1 MEQSV
6 LSHLD
11 IRRLSQ
17 PYLKALNEHTKETV
31 HLLVRQGQ
39 SAVYIEK
46 LESLQLP
53 VTVSRIGIS
62 VPLYCTAAG
71 KVLLAYLRT
80 EDLVR
85 ALRQME
91 PRCRTTHTI
100 TSIPDLQKHLER
112 IRKCGYSF
120 DLEEN
125 ELHVR
130 CVAAPIWD
138 HAGAVNAS
146 LSVSGPSKRMPVS
159 RLRELASVV
168 QEAGIR
174 ISRELGY
181 QGPVELQRN
190 LDTQNQSAAMP
201 DSQQSA
207 GSFDRQTVNRL
218 ALFTSPRDVM
228 SRIFDIHEILRLA
241 AHRCRAL
248 SCEPVPNQCRAC
260 IHPLIERQGDAAENH
275 VERGLEFAR
284 TGNLES
290 AELELRKAVEL
301 NRADAAALSSLATVL
316 AMEKKFDESTVLFA
330 RALKINPARF
340 AVPRISCRQPLAVAP
355 LRGSETKSENY
366 FERQSR

>member
-1 MEQSV
+1 VKPSPTRAYSIDAVQRCLHLLRLFGQSPGGLSASEVIKASGLPTSTTYRFLANLETAGFVVFRVGRYHLDVGCFSMEQSV

-80 EDLVR
+80 EDLAR

-100 TSIPDLQKHLER
+100 TSVPELQKHLER

-125 ELHVR
+125 ELHIR

-174 ISRELGY
+174 VSRELGY
-181 QGPVELQRN
+181 QGPVEPQRN
-190 LDTQNQSAAMP
+190 LDTQKQPAAMP
-201 DSQQSA
+201 DS
-207 GSFDRQTVNRL
+207 R
-218 ALFTSPRDVM
+218 
-228 SRIFDIHEILRLA
+228 
-241 AHRCRAL
+241 RAL
-248 SCEPVPNQCRAC
+248 AHLTAKPVN
-260 IHPLIERQGDAAENH
+260 
-275 VERGLEFAR
+275 
-284 TGNLES
+284 
-290 AELELRKAVEL
+290 
-301 NRADAAALSSLATVL
+301 
-316 AMEKKFDESTVLFA
+316 
-330 RALKINPARF
+330 
-340 AVPRISCRQPLAVAP
+340 
-355 LRGSETKSENY
+355 
-366 FERQSR
+366 

>member
-1 MEQSV
+1 MLATMPIRAHNRLNFLVEPNSSQRPSAVKPSPTRAYSIDAVQRCLQLLRLFGQSPGGLSASEVIKASGLPTSTTYRFLANLETAGFVVFRAGRYHLDVGCFSMEQSV

-125 ELHVR
+125 ELHIR

-159 RLRELASVV
+159 RLREIASVV

-190 LDTQNQSAAMP
+190 LDTQKQSAAMP
-201 DSQQSA
+201 DSQQA
-207 GSFDRQTVNRL
+207 L
-218 ALFTSPRDVM
+218 AHLTAKP
-228 SRIFDIHEILRLA
+228 
-241 AHRCRAL
+241 
-248 SCEPVPNQCRAC
+248 
-260 IHPLIERQGDAAENH
+260 
-275 VERGLEFAR
+275 
-284 TGNLES
+284 
-290 AELELRKAVEL
+290 
-301 NRADAAALSSLATVL
+301 
-316 AMEKKFDESTVLFA
+316 
-330 RALKINPARF
+330 
-340 AVPRISCRQPLAVAP
+340 
-355 LRGSETKSENY
+355 
-366 FERQSR
+366 